1 MRSLPS
7 RLTLCLAVAAI
18 AAGFSLASAAAQEDK
33 VVATVNGVE
42 ITDSELSLAE
52 ADLDR
57 QFQQLPPQQRRAA
70 ALSAL
75 LEIKLLAN
83 KAVEQGMDQDE
94 AFKRRMD
101 FLRIRALHSAF
112 VEKEVAGAVTDE
124 AVRARYDQE
133 IADTPPA
140 NEVHA
145 RHILVKTKK
154 EAEEIIAELDTGK
167 DFSELAKEKSTGPS
181 APTGGD
187 LDYFQAGQMVPEFEK
202 AAFALEVGTY
212 TKEPVQTQF
221 GWHVI
226 KVEDKRKAQPQ
237 AFDEVKDRLR
247 SLMMRDKYVELVGE
261 LRKSAEI
268 DIKDEELK
276 KGVEAIDGSN

>member
-94 AFKRRMD
+94 AFKRRMN